1 LTFSHGIPR
10 PKTDI
15 DTGPAGVER
24 ATLVIVRRLLLGIL
38 VLGLVGTEVELL
50 LLGHYDGFWQV
61 VPLVLMALALLLLAW
76 YGVSRSRASIRAL
89 QVMMGVFLLSG
100 GAGVLLHYRG
110 NVEFELE
117 RMPSLSGFELFWDAI
132 RGATP
137 TLAPGTMLQL
147 GLVGLAYTYRHPSLR
162 RS

>member
-1 LTFSHGIPR
+1 MDFLD
-10 PKTDI
+10 PKTGI
-15 DTGPAGVER
+15 DDGPAAAER
-24 ATLVIVRRLLLGIL
+24 ATVVIVRRILLGIL
-38 VLGLVGTEVELL
+38 VLGLAGTEVELL
-50 LLGHYDGFWQV
+50 LLGHYDGFWQI
-61 VPLVLMALALLLLAW
+61 VPLVLIGVAVLVLAW
-76 YGVSRSRASIRAL
+76 YGVTRSRASIRAL
-89 QVMMGVFLLSG
+89 QVMMGIFLLSG

-117 RMPSLSGFELFWDAI
+117 RMPSLSGLGLFWQAI